1 MKSYKFEIS
10 NVYPSSCKDVGN
22 GKPKFFERVFYCFTK
37 FHKNSS
43 KVKKD
48 MTKNQQTFH
57 TYNMN
62 INGKTLGQNI
72 ANFFCSPCTYQ
83 Y

>member
-22 GKPKFFERVFYCFTK
+22 GKTKFFERVFYCFIK

-43 KVKKD
+43 KVK
-48 MTKNQQTFH
+48 NQQKFH
-57 TYNMN
+57 TYNTKQS